1 MPFRLGKHDRRDQ
14 LLDKVEREG
23 AARHHRRQNDLIQK
37 WTEQFLHMTLC
48 ERWWLMLEAA
58 PSDFPLCISGTAM
71 GMPADQLGWPAMNT
85 STSTYNAVGP
95 LCCARSIERG
105 CFLFGIPFITPACSP
120 QHGGLSALL
129 FQRH

>member
-37 WTEQFLHMTLC
+37 WTEQFPHMTLC

-58 PSDFPLCISGTAM
+58 PADVFS
-71 GMPADQLGWPAMNT
+71 PAA
-85 STSTYNAVGP
+85 S
-95 LCCARSIERG
+95 E
-105 CFLFGIPFITPACSP
+105 P
-120 QHGGLSALL
+120 QWYTD
-129 FQRH
+129 